1 MPIIMSDL
9 SKIAL
14 GTVQFGL
21 DYGVS
26 NELGKPDKSAVREIL
41 DFALENN
48 ITTLDTASAYGDS
61 ESVLGDYG
69 IDNFQIVTKFLPLD
83 IEKGIENSFQESLTK
98 LQTKAI
104 YGYLAHRADSI
115 DINTWSFLNELKE
128 SGQVKK
134 IGYSLQSIDEFD
146 RAYEKGFLPD
156 LIQVPFNLLD
166 NRFKELCKDLSEKG
180 VEIHTRSTFLQ
191 GLFFLKEEELS
202 NFQEVKQLILELQE
216 QHHNNLAQF
225 LLSYVMNQDF
235 IDKVVIGVQSKKQL
249 SQNISA
255 LDLDVEINDL
265 GTVFS
270 DKILNPA
277 LWGKS

>member
-1 MPIIMSDL
+1 MGNF

-26 NELGKPDKSAVREIL
+26 NELGKPDKSAVQEIL

-83 IEKGIENSFQESLTK
+83 IEKGIENSLQESLTK
-98 LQTKAI
+98 LQTKAV

-115 DINTWSFLNELKE
+115 DVNTWSSLNDLKE

-134 IGYSLQSIDEFD
+134 IGFSLQSVDEFD
-146 RAYEKGFLPD
+146 RMKKKGFIPD
-156 LIQVPFNLLD
+156 LIQVPFNLFD
-166 NRFKELCKDLSEKG
+166 NRFKALCIDLKKDG

-191 GLFFLKEEELS
+191 GLFFLKPNELEA
-202 NFQEVKQLILELQE
+202 FEEVKHIILNLQKTHKE
-216 QHHNNLAQF
+216 QLAQH
-225 LLSYVMNQDF
+225 LLIYVLQQDY

-249 SQNISA
+249 AQNICA
-255 LDLDVEINDL
+255 LEVSKEIKDINM
-265 GTVFS
+265 TFS
-270 DKILNPA
+270 EIILNPA
-277 LWGKS
+277 LWPKT

>member
-1 MPIIMSDL
+1 MIDL

-26 NELGKPDKSAVREIL
+26 NELGKPDKSAVKEIL

-69 IDNFQIVTKFLPLD
+69 IDNFQIVTKFLPQD
-83 IEKGIENSFQESLTK
+83 IEKGIENSLQESLTK

-115 DINTWSFLNELKE
+115 DVNTWSFLNELKE

-134 IGYSLQSIDEFD
+134 IGYSLQSVDEFD

-166 NRFKELCKDLSEKG
+166 NRFKELCIDLSEKG

>member
-9 SKIAL
+9 SKIVL

-166 NRFKELCKDLSEKG
+166 NRFKALCLDLKKDG

-191 GLFFLKEEELS
+191 GLFFLRPNQLES
-202 NFQEVKQLILELQE
+202 FIEVKDIIVNLQHFYKD
-216 QHHNNLAQF
+216 QLAQH
-225 LLSYVMNQDF
+225 LLNYVLQQDF

-249 SQNISA
+249 AQNICA
-255 LDLDVEINDL
+255 LEVSKEIKDLDME
-265 GTVFS
+265 FS
-270 DKILNPA
+270 ESILNPA
-277 LWGKS
+277 LWPKT